1 MSHTYQYHGFDIA
14 VAVETDFSWKGASDV
29 PASVGYVAI
38 VTISR
43 TGAAVA
49 IFSPLRFGESQG
61 KPFISEIDALM
72 SGYSAGRRVVDD
84 LLTS

>member
-1 MSHTYQYHGFDIA
+1 MNHTYQYQGFDIA
-14 VAVETDFSWKGASDV
+14 VAVETDLSRKDASGV
-29 PASVGYVAI
+29 SASVGYVAI

-43 TGAAVA
+43 IGTAGTV
-49 IFSPLRFGESQG
+49 FSPLRFGESQG
-61 KPFISEIDALM
+61 KPFTSENDALR

>member
-1 MSHTYQYHGFDIA
+1 MNQTYQYQGFDIA
-14 VAVETDFSWKGASDV
+14 VAVETELSRKDTSGV
-29 PASVGYVAI
+29 PVSIGYVAI

-49 IFSPLRFGESQG
+49 VFSPLRFGESQG

>member
-1 MSHTYQYHGFDIA
+1 MSQTYQYHGFEIA
-14 VAVETDFSWKGASDV
+14 VAVENDLSRKDASGA
-29 PASVGYVAI
+29 PACVGCLSI

-43 TGAAVA
+43 IGAAIAV
-49 IFSPLRFGESQG
+49 FSPLRFGESQG
-61 KPFISEIDALM
+61 KSFTPENDALM

>member
-1 MSHTYQYHGFDIA
+1 MSQTYQYHGFDIA
-14 VAVETDFSWKGASDV
+14 VAVETDLSRKDASGV
-29 PASVGYVAI
+29 PTSAGYVAI

-72 SGYSAGRRVVDD
+72 SGYSAGRCVVDD

>member
-1 MSHTYQYHGFDIA
+1 MKQTYQYQGFDIA
-14 VAVETDFSWKGASDV
+14 VAVETDLSRKDANGE

-43 TGAAVA
+43 IAAAVA
-49 IFSPLRFGESQG
+49 VFSPLRFGESQG
-61 KPFISEIDALM
+61 TPFTSEHDALM

>member
-1 MSHTYQYHGFDIA
+1 MKQTYQHQGFDIA
-14 VAVETDFSWKGASDV
+14 VAVETDLSRKDASGA

-43 TGAAVA
+43 IGAAVA
-49 IFSPLRFGESQG
+49 VFSPLRFGESQG
-61 KPFISEIDALM
+61 KPFISENDALM

>member
-1 MSHTYQYHGFDIA
+1 MSHSYQYHGFDIA
-14 VAVETDFSWKGASDV
+14 VAVETDFSWKGARDV
-29 PASVGYVAI
+29 QASVGYVAI

-49 IFSPLRFGESQG
+49 VFSPLRLGESQG